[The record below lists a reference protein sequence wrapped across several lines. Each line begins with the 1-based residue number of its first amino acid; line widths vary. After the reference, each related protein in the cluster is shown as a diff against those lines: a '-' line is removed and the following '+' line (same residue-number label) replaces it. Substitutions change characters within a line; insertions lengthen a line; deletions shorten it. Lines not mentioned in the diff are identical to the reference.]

1 MQSRNTKVRSF
12 LTNTRRVYS
21 RVGGNSA
28 RGRGIGEFQRRGGQI
43 ATDTEISD

>member
-1 MQSRNTKVRSF
+1 MQSKNTKVRSF

-28 RGRGIGEFQRRGGQI
+28 RRGIGEFQRRAGQI